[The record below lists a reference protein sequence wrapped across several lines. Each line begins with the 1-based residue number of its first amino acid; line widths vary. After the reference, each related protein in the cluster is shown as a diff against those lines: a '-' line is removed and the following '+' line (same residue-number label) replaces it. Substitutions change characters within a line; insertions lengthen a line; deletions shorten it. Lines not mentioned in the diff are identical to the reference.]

1 MLVHVDRQIFI
12 DKLVTLCV
20 ARLEEQVGE
29 LEREMRSRLDLVER
43 HLTDIIDL
51 AHKIHA
57 RIQSNQYTLPL
68 KVRGEGEFAHFTGG
82 FSAANWA
89 APGSNCLVFCTVRH
103 LFFVFSSFFCQKSM
117 LDKKKT
123 ARDSYKFDA
132 SIYSY
137 NKQNRIKSALLSC
150 QLKITILV

>member
-1 MLVHVDRQIFI
+1 MLVHVDRQISI

-57 RIQSNQYTLPL
+57 RI
-68 KVRGEGEFAHFTGG
+68 
-82 FSAANWA
+82 
-89 APGSNCLVFCTVRH
+89 
-103 LFFVFSSFFCQKSM
+103 
-117 LDKKKT
+117 
-123 ARDSYKFDA
+123 
-132 SIYSY
+132 
-137 NKQNRIKSALLSC
+137 
-150 QLKITILV
+150 